1 MHSLMKIELLFI
13 ALVVAVIFSGCA
25 STNSF
30 NKIPTEVSS
39 FQLPKEQ
46 LKQQYPDIQEY
57 EKNFRGL
64 NANTPL
70 VQELIDA
77 WGEPDKK
84 KIRIS
89 YPLAIG
95 GALLGSAV
103 LFGPVPALVGGAAV
117 IVIRP
122 YAPEYYYWRKE
133 NYCIEAYIDK
143 TFDQGY
149 KKRVLSW
156 KWYENNDKTPS
167 PEICKN

>member
-1 MHSLMKIELLFI
+1 MFTLPVDEPEWVIDSKDNYVPIRVRLGREGRMHSLMKIELLFI

-39 FQLPKEQ
+39 FQLPKDQ

-57 EKNFRGL
+57 ENEFRGL
-64 NANTPL
+64 NVNTPL

-89 YPLAIG
+89 YPL
-95 GALLGSAV
+95 V
-103 LFGPVPALVGGAAV
+103 
-117 IVIRP
+117 
-122 YAPEYYYWRKE
+122 
-133 NYCIEAYIDK
+133 
-143 TFDQGY
+143 
-149 KKRVLSW
+149 
-156 KWYENNDKTPS
+156 
-167 PEICKN
+167 